1 MVTRAEKKRGHYLAT
16 LTKTNSDKEARAKSG
31 LKSPHTKTR
40 ILDRLQHIGTLK
52 DRPRSG
58 RPITI
63 TTAAKERAWS
73 LLVDQEQP
81 LLTGKELL
89 VILKDEGLVPDR
101 TTRKTLLKH
110 LEIYVKSLGH
120 QLRRNF
126 TGTIFALKKEDA
138 PARVQFAKELLAVI
152 DHQGLED
159 VWFEDETTEEE
170 YPHPKGMAQVDTCSV
185 QPTSCL
191 PGTSTTSYAMLDR

>member
-1 MVTRAEKKRGHYLAT
+1 MVTRGEKKRADYLGT
-16 LTKTNSDKEARAKSG
+16 LVKTNSDKEARAESG
-31 LKSPHTKTR
+31 LKSPHTKKR
-40 ILDRLQHIGTLK
+40 ILDRLQDLGSLK

-73 LLVDQEQP
+73 LLIDQEQP

-101 TTRKTLLKH
+101 TTRKALLKH
-110 LEIYVKSLGH
+110 LEIYAKSLGH
-120 QLRRNF
+120 QFMRNF
-126 TGTIFALKKEDA
+126 TGTIFALQKDDA
-138 PARVQFAKELLAVI
+138 QDRVKFAKVLLAI
-152 DHQGLED
+152 IEQQGLED

-170 YPHPKGMAQVDTCSV
+170 YPHPKG
-185 QPTSCL
+185 
-191 PGTSTTSYAMLDR
+191 